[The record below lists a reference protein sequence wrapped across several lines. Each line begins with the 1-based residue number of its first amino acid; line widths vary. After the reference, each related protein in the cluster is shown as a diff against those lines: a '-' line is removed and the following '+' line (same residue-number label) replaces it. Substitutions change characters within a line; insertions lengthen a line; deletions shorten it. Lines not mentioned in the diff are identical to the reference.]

1 MMTGKTY
8 KFVIFIAALFLRAC
22 VSILYMCVNS
32 GVHVCTL
39 YRTLYSSH
47 MYTQRLRVELTKK

>member
-47 MYTQRLRVELTKK
+47 MYT